1 MKKTFVPAR
10 PVENLT
16 ASQKGGRPKTRGS
29 VHAGL
34 AAALL
39 LLTLC
44 ACGGESAPAPEPT
57 PTAARETPVL
67 IWTEPKETPPGEE
80 TPLPEETPPVY
91 DTVREGFLTVV
102 TCTDFPPYSY
112 SENGAPAGIDPELAA
127 ALAGR
132 LGLSL
137 EIYETNY
144 AALSEEIARGRADL
158 ALAGLVP
165 GRAGE
170 GLVYTVGY
178 HVNRQLIL
186 VPEGGA
192 DTVSEGLAGHTVGV
206 FADSHGELRLSW
218 DLEDR
223 GAAVLTR
230 FDTVI
235 DALAALSAGEIDCL
249 VLDAALTQPPP
260 VALDGIEI
268 LPRSYLSER
277 YAALMRGDNT
287 ELYKAVNDALRELA
301 HSGEAEEIAAHYIA
315 EVGRYKEYFVPPV
328 P

>member
-1 MKKTFVPAR
+1 MRKTFA
-10 PVENLT
+10 PVSPDEKLT
-16 ASQKGGRPKTRGS
+16 ASPKGSRSKTRGS
-29 VHAGL
+29 VRAGL

-44 ACGGESAPAPEPT
+44 ACGGESAPTPAPTPVPTSTPAPTPIPT
-57 PTAARETPVL
+57 PTPTPIPV
-67 IWTEPKETPPGEE
+67 EAV
-80 TPLPEETPPVY
+80 ETPPVY
-91 DTVREGFLTVV
+91 DTVRDGFLTVV

-137 EIYETNY
+137 EIYETDY

-186 VPEGGA
+186 VPEGDA
-192 DTVSEGLAGHTVGV
+192 DTVSDGLAGHTVGV

-301 HSGEAEEIAAHYIA
+301 HSGEAEEIAARYIA

>member
-1 MKKTFVPAR
+1 MRKMFAPAR
-10 PVENLT
+10 PDENLT
-16 ASQKGGRPKTRGS
+16 APRRKMRGS
-29 VHAGL
+29 ILLVT
-34 AAALL
+34 AAVLL
-39 LLTLC
+39 LLALC
-44 ACGGESAPAPEPT
+44 ACGGEPASTSEPAPT
-57 PTAARETPVL
+57 PAQPRETPVIL
-67 IWTEPKETPPGEE
+67 WTSPAETPPVEE
-80 TPLPEETPPVY
+80 TPTPEETPPVY
-91 DTVREGFLTVV
+91 DTVRAGCLTVV

-112 SENGAPAGIDPELAA
+112 SDSSGPAGIDPELAA
-127 ALAGR
+127 ALAER

-144 AALSEEIARGRADL
+144 AALEEEVAQGRADL

-165 GRAGE
+165 GKTDE
-170 GLVYTVGY
+170 NLVYTVGY

-192 DTVSEGLAGHTVGV
+192 DTVSDGLAGHTVGV

-235 DALAALSAGEIDCL
+235 DALAALNAGEIDCL

-277 YAALMRGDNT
+277 YAGLMREDNVG
-287 ELYKAVNDALRELA
+287 LYKAVNDALRELA
-301 HSGEAEEIAAHYIA
+301 HSGEAEEIAARYIA